1 LEDGRVLGLDEVAE
15 VEAEEGVSA
24 RDGDGEWRRREGG
37 VAGAGERRTGGG
49 ESGGEGD
56 SSGAVM
62 RVIGD
67 ELRFA
72 AGAVVDWWGLRFGG
86 ERKRKFWALIGW
98 MAGTHGPPVC
108 KFVEPMSSIL
118 FAVTEFLSIG
128 SQVSLLFVI
137 DVI

>member
-1 LEDGRVLGLDEVAE
+1 MGTHCAGEYFLLGDGRGLGLEEVAGVDAE
-15 VEAEEGVSA
+15 VEADEGVSA

-67 ELRFA
+67 EVALRCRS
-72 AGAVVDWWGLRFGG
+72 GAVVGFEVWRRGG
-86 ERKRKFWALIGW
+86 ALG
-98 MAGTHGPPVC
+98 
-108 KFVEPMSSIL
+108 F
-118 FAVTEFLSIG
+118 
-128 SQVSLLFVI
+128 
-137 DVI
+137 